1 MHASKYKTVHEHQC
15 LFWKSTAG
23 KVMHKDVILE
33 VNGLLT
39 TGTATYTRLNAETL
53 MLSLAQVCKF

>member
-1 MHASKYKTVHEHQC
+1 
-15 LFWKSTAG
+15 
-23 KVMHKDVILE
+23 MHKDVILE